1 MTAAG
6 VKVTETGKRPK
17 EFNYPPDLPARLAA
31 AESQASI
38 ARSLDVSPNTVNV
51 WAHLPEVTEAVESIR
66 AEMLAEAK
74 RQLASLR
81 TVAVSTV
88 AEVMVRRGPY
98 VCRCGEEVVCGCG
111 EPVTYD
117 VAPPKDRLRAAEMV
131 MDRAGLP
138 RTEVTEHSGSVGL
151 VGPLPTV
158 ERIDVLTAAAEILEA
173 DGFGE
178 AAAVV
183 RAAIGNGST

>member
-1 MTAAG
+1 MSAA
-6 VKVTETGKRPK
+6 VAKASETGRRPK
-17 EFNYPPDLPARLAA
+17 EHRYPPDLAARLASG
-31 AESQASI
+31 ESQVSI
-38 ARSLDVSPNTVNV
+38 ARSCDVSHTTVGV
-51 WAHLPEVTEAVESIR
+51 WAQLPEVSEAVESIR
-66 AEMLAEAK
+66 AEMLADAK

-183 RAAIGNGST
+183 RAAIGGAG

>member
-66 AEMLAEAK
+66 AEMLADAK

-88 AEVMVRRGPY
+88 ADVMVRRGPY

-151 VGPLPTV
+151 VGPLQTV
-158 ERIDVLTAAAEILEA
+158 ERIDVLTTAAEILEA

-183 RAAIGNGST
+183 RAAIGGAG